1 MQDRPANPELKFQD
15 IAEEAHA
22 ADRLR
27 ESERRFRDIL
37 STVHMVAMTLD
48 GQGDITFCND
58 YLLSLTGWKREEIL
72 GRNWCDLFVPPG
84 QYPKELLLSQLVA
97 GTVPAHREN
106 EILTKL
112 GERRLVSWNNTILRD
127 DAGNPNG
134 TASIGEDITERKR
147 TEIALHQSEHRF
159 REIVHN
165 LPGIVFQFYTRDN
178 GEFGLYYVG
187 GRSEELFGLVL
198 EPLGTWHQRFV
209 DCLLP
214 KDRGKFLA
222 SVEESVR
229 TRTKWDC
236 EARFLKPGGG
246 ELYFRGM
253 SRPTRLETET
263 VFNGILLDITDRKR
277 LEDQFQHAQ
286 KLESVGRLA
295 GGVAHDFN
303 NLLTVINGYS
313 GFLLNQL
320 HPRDSLR
327 SHAEEILKAGQRAA
341 GLTAQLLAFSRKQ
354 IIEPKPLVLNHAVN
368 EAKRM
373 LQRII
378 GEDIELVT
386 ELEPSLGRVMADSDQ
401 VHQVIMNLA
410 VNARDAITD
419 CGRLSIVTRNV
430 TLDQNS
436 PDLPPDISPGHYVL
450 LSISDNG
457 VGMTDAIRESIF
469 EPFFTTKEQGK
480 GTGLGLATVYGI
492 VRQNNGWIL
501 VESEPGKGSTFKI
514 FLPRLDDVA
523 APQPKGAFAIEHF
536 RGTETILLVEDQ
548 PAVRTLV
555 NSMLSA
561 RGYHV
566 LEVPDGLEALE
577 VERKYSDAIHLAIT
591 DIVLPRMNG
600 RELFSRLRATRP
612 DIKVLYISGYPADV
626 IAERGV
632 LEPGVAFLSKPF
644 TADELAA
651 KVREVLG
658 EPTERDRQR
667 GISS

>member
-1 MQDRPANPELKFQD
+1 MQDPPIKPELKLRD
-15 IAEEAHA
+15 IADEARA
-22 ADRLR
+22 AERLR

-48 GQGDITFCND
+48 ELGNITFCND
-58 YLLSLTGWKREEIL
+58 YLLSLTGWQREEIL
-72 GRNWCDLFVPPG
+72 GKNWCDLFVPPG
-84 QYPKELLLSQLVA
+84 QYPKELFVSQLA
-97 GTVPAHREN
+97 TGTVPSHREN
-106 EILTKL
+106 EIVTKE

-127 DAGNPNG
+127 AAGNPTG

-147 TEIALHQSEHRF
+147 AEIALHQSEHRF
-159 REIVHN
+159 REIVQN
-165 LPGIVFQFYTRDN
+165 LPGIVFQFYARDN
-178 GEFGLYYVG
+178 GELGLYYVG
-187 GRSEELFGLVL
+187 GRSEEVFGLTL
-198 EPLGTWHQRFV
+198 EPLGTWYQRFV
-209 DCLLP
+209 ACLLHR
-214 KDRGKFLA
+214 DRGKFLA
-222 SVEESVR
+222 SVEQSIR
-229 TRTKWDC
+229 TRTKWEC

-246 ELYFRGM
+246 ELHFRGM
-253 SRPTRLETET
+253 SQPTRLETET

-320 HPRDSLR
+320 HPQDSLR

-354 IIEPKPLVLNHAVN
+354 IIEPKALVLNDAVN

-401 VHQVIMNLA
+401 IHQVIMNLA

-419 CGRLSIVTRNV
+419 CGRLSIVTSNV
-430 TLDQNS
+430 TLDQDS
-436 PDLPPDISPGHYVL
+436 PDLPPDIRPGHYVL
-450 LSISDNG
+450 MSISDNG
-457 VGMTDAIRESIF
+457 IGMTDAIRESIF

-523 APQPKGAFAIEHF
+523 ALQPKRGFAIEHF

-555 NSMLSA
+555 NSMLSD

-566 LEVPDGLEALE
+566 LEVADGLEALE
-577 VERKYSDAIHLAIT
+577 LERKYSDAIHLAIT

-600 RELFSRLRATRP
+600 RELYRRLRATRP
-612 DIKVLYISGYPADV
+612 DVKVLYISGYSADV
-626 IAERGV
+626 IAQRDI
-632 LEPGVAFLSKPF
+632 LEPGVAFLGKPF
-644 TADELAA
+644 TTDELAA

-658 EPTERDRQR
+658 EPRPS
-667 GISS
+667 GSHL